1 MQNNVNRADI
11 LRLCAQDIAANADKL
26 LADVPYYQDCDI
38 VIGLHNDEAPFVK
51 VVQRYVPEEIIG
63 WYKENNQMLW
73 ILVVP
78 CLIGAISAIT
88 LGGNGYK
95 KTHKYSDLLI
105 CGIGCGLLAFTLM
118 SGAILIFVL

>member
-51 VVQRYVPEEIIG
+51 VVQRYVPEEIVR
-63 WYKENNQMLW
+63 WYNKGNN
-73 ILVVP
+73 
-78 CLIGAISAIT
+78 
-88 LGGNGYK
+88 
-95 KTHKYSDLLI
+95 
-105 CGIGCGLLAFTLM
+105 
-118 SGAILIFVL
+118 